1 MFQIDFIVCN
11 INFKYD
17 EVAVLSMRDPSHIT
31 VLQYLL
37 THCQIQN
44 IEKQA
49 IAPSYQYK

>member
-11 INFKYD
+11 INCQYD
-17 EVAVLSMRDPSHIT
+17 EVAVYERPQVIT